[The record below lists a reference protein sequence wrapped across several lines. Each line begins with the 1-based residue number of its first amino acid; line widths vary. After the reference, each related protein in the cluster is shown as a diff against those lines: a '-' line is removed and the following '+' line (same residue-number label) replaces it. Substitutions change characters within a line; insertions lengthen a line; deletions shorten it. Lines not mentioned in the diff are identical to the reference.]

1 MKQYQTI
8 IQVIGALLAVLGA
21 TMLLPA
27 LIDFQDANPEWRVFA
42 LSAAVTA
49 GTGLLL
55 FLSTRTVE
63 RSTLRLKQAFLLTAA
78 VWTVIP
84 VFGAIPFLGL
94 GIGYADAFFESA
106 SGFTTTGGTVLVGL
120 DELPR
125 GVLLWRAVLQWIG
138 GVGIIV
144 FAMVLLPFLG
154 VGGMQLFRA
163 ESSDRSEKVLARSS
177 DIVAWIIAIYCI
189 LTGLCTFAYAGTAMT
204 FFDALAHA
212 MTTVATGGFST
223 HDASFGHFRSAA
235 VEWIAIGFMIIGAL
249 PMVVL
254 IAAARGEVRRFVREP
269 QVLWFLT
276 FLLATSFL
284 TGVWLSLMRGIEF
297 AEAFRL
303 VAFNVV
309 SVVTTTGY
317 ATVDYTLWGPF
328 AVILFFVLTFIGGC
342 TGSTSGGI
350 KVYRFII
357 LVQVIKRQFR
367 MLANPSRLETLK
379 YGGTR
384 IPDDVPPS
392 VLAFLTLYV
401 ASIAVVALIL
411 ALLGL
416 DFLTALSSAAT
427 AISNVGPGLGEI
439 VGPAGNFSTLP
450 DTAKVVMGLAMILGR
465 LELFTI
471 LILLDPGFWRW

>member
-1 MKQYQTI
+1 MKHYQTI

-27 LIDFQDANPEWRVFA
+27 LVDFQDANPEWRVFA

-84 VFGAIPFLGL
+84 AFGAIPFLGL

-106 SGFTTTGGTVLVGL
+106 SGFTTTGSTVISGL
-120 DELPR
+120 DALPR
-125 GVLLWRAVLQWIG
+125 GILIWRAALQWIG
-138 GVGIIV
+138 GIGIIV
-144 FAMVLLPFLG
+144 LAMIILPFLG

-177 DIVAWIIAIYCI
+177 DLVAWIAFIYCG
-189 LTGLCTFAYAGTAMT
+189 LTLLCTLAYAAAGMT

-212 MTTVATGGFST
+212 MTTLSTGGYST
-223 HDASFGHFRSAA
+223 HDASFGYFQIPTL
-235 VEWIAIGFMIIGAL
+235 EWIAVFFMICGGL
-249 PMVVL
+249 PIVVF
-254 IAAARGEVRRFVREP
+254 IAAARGEVRRFVSEP
-269 QVLWFLT
+269 QVLWFLA
-276 FLLATSFL
+276 FLGITSF
-284 TGVWLSLMRGIEF
+284 VAAIWLSLARGIAF
-297 AEAFRL
+297 TEAFRE
-303 VAFNVV
+303 VAFNIV

-317 ATVDYTLWGPF
+317 ATVDYTLWGPL
-328 AVILFFVLTFIGGC
+328 AVSFFFVLTFVGGC

-350 KVYRFII
+350 KIYRFII
-357 LVQVIKRQFR
+357 LFQVIKRQFR
-367 MLANPSRLETLK
+367 TLANPSRMETLK
-379 YGGTR
+379 YAGTR

-392 VLAFLTLYV
+392 VLAFLTLYI
-401 ASIAVVALIL
+401 ASTAVVTLIL
-411 ALLGL
+411 AALGL
-416 DFLTALSSAAT
+416 DFVTAVSSAAT
-427 AISNVGPGLGEI
+427 AISNVGPGLGDI

-450 DTAKVVMGLAMILGR
+450 DTAKIVLGIAMILGR
-465 LELFTI
+465 LELFTV
-471 LILLDPGFWRW
+471 LVLLDPEFWRW